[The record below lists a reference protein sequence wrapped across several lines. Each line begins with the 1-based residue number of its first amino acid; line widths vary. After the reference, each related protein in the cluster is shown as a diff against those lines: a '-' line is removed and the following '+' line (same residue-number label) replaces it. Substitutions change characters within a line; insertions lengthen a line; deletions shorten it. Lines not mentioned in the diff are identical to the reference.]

1 MQISSPKTF
10 CEVPAPRYNNPNRP
24 GRPTSVLFNAV
35 EKLLVG
41 QCIEVKISPGTPP
54 SLPTIRTSVPR
65 WSRKLQRRYTLRLS
79 SESRDTILIYR
90 TK

>member
-10 CEVPAPRYNNPNRP
+10 REVPAPHYNSNRT

-35 EKLLVG
+35 EELRVG
-41 QCIEVKISPGTPP
+41 QCIEVKISPNTPP
-54 SLPTIRTSVPR
+54 SLPTIRTSIPR
-65 WSRKLQRRYTLRLS
+65 WGRKLQRRYTLRMS